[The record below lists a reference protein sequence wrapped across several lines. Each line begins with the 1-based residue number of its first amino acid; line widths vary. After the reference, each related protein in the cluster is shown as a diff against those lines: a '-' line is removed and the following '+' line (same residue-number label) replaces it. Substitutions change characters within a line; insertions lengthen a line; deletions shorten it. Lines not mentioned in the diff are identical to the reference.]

1 MASDRRS
8 SSSSASAASSF
19 DEMLERNRRELDDM
33 YGGIAWTGAREAAP
47 PPGAASPARAASA
60 ERRPVVRRL
69 NQRFGDKWRYEITER
84 RRDGDEVIVL
94 CRLTLPERNVTK
106 AQFGFARIGRAGA
119 GGAVRGSAGGMS
131 FTLGA
136 GESVSLAGDS
146 EDAAYERAAD
156 DALAKC
162 AAML

>member
-8 SSSSASAASSF
+8 SSSSTSAASSF
-19 DEMLERNRRELDDM
+19 DEMLERNRRELDGM
-33 YGGIAWTGAREAAP
+33 YGGIAWTGAREAP

-60 ERRPVVRRL
+60 ERPVVRKL

-106 AQFGFARIGRAGA
+106 AQFGLAPYRPCRRRGGCPRQRRGRIVHARRGRIRFTGRRQ
-119 GGAVRGSAGGMS
+119 RGCR
-131 FTLGA
+131 
-136 GESVSLAGDS
+136 V
-146 EDAAYERAAD
+146 
-156 DALAKC
+156 
-162 AAML
+162 

>member
-8 SSSSASAASSF
+8 SSSSTSAASSF
-19 DEMLERNRRELDDM
+19 DEMLERNRRELDGM
-33 YGGIAWTGAREAAP
+33 YGGIAWTDPREAAP
-47 PPGAASPARAASA
+47 PPGAAVAS
-60 ERRPVVRRL
+60 PVVRQL
-69 NQRFGDKWRYEITER
+69 NQRFGDEWRYEITER
-84 RRDGDEVIVL
+84 RRDGDEVVVL

-106 AQFGFARIGRAGA
+106 AQFGLARIGRAGA
-119 GGAVRGSAGGMS
+119 GAAVRGSAGGVS

-136 GESVSLAGDS
+136 GESGWLAGDS

>member
-8 SSSSASAASSF
+8 PSSSTSAASSF
-19 DEMLERNRRELDDM
+19 DEMLERNRRELDGM
-33 YGGIAWTGAREAAP
+33 YGGIAWTGARAA
-47 PPGAASPARAASA
+47 PPGAASRAGAASA
-60 ERRPVVRRL
+60 EPPVVRRL

-84 RRDGDEVIVL
+84 RRDGDEVVVL
-94 CRLTLPERNVTK
+94 CRLMLPERNVTK
-106 AQFGFARIGRAGA
+106 AQFGLARIGRAGA
-119 GGAVRGSAGGMS
+119 GAAVRGSAGGVS

-136 GESVSLAGDS
+136 GDSGSLVGDS

>member
-8 SSSSASAASSF
+8 SSSSTSAASSF
-19 DEMLERNRRELDDM
+19 DEMLERNRRELDSM
-33 YGGIAWTGAREAAP
+33 YGGIAWTGAREAP

-60 ERRPVVRRL
+60 ERPVVRQL

-106 AQFGFARIGRAGA
+106 AQFGLARIGGAGA
-119 GGAVRGSAGGMS
+119 GAAVRGSAAGVS

>member
-8 SSSSASAASSF
+8 SSSSTSAASSF
-19 DEMLERNRRELDDM
+19 DEMLERNRRELDGM
-33 YGGIAWTGAREAAP
+33 YGGLAWTGASEAP

-60 ERRPVVRRL
+60 ERPVVRQL

-106 AQFGFARIGRAGA
+106 AQFGLARIGRASAGA
-119 GGAVRGSAGGMS
+119 AVRGSAAGVS

>member
-8 SSSSASAASSF
+8 SSSSTSAASSF
-19 DEMLERNRRELDDM
+19 DEMLERNRRELDGM
-33 YGGIAWTGAREAAP
+33 YGGIAWTGAREP
-47 PPGAASPARAASA
+47 LPGAVSRAGPASA
-60 ERRPVVRRL
+60 ERPVVRRL

-106 AQFGFARIGRAGA
+106 AQFGLARIGRAGA
-119 GGAVRGSAGGMS
+119 GAAVRGSAGGVS

>member
-8 SSSSASAASSF
+8 SSSSTSAASSF
-19 DEMLERNRRELDDM
+19 DEMLERNRRELDGM
-33 YGGIAWTGAREAAP
+33 YGGIAWTEPREAAP
-47 PPGAASPARAASA
+47 PPGAGAAS
-60 ERRPVVRRL
+60 PVVRQL
-69 NQRFGDKWRYEITER
+69 NQRFGDEWRYEITER
-84 RRDGDEVIVL
+84 RRDGDEVVVL

-106 AQFGFARIGRAGA
+106 AQFGLARIGRAGA
-119 GGAVRGSAGGMS
+119 GAAVRGSAGGVS

-136 GESVSLAGDS
+136 GDSGWLAGDS

>member
-60 ERRPVVRRL
+60 ERPVVRRL

>member
-8 SSSSASAASSF
+8 SSSSTSAASSF
-19 DEMLERNRRELDDM
+19 DEMLERNRRELDGM
-33 YGGIAWTGAREAAP
+33 YGGLAWTGASEAP

-60 ERRPVVRRL
+60 ERPVVRQL

-106 AQFGFARIGRAGA
+106 AQFGLARIGRAGA
-119 GGAVRGSAGGMS
+119 GAAVRGSAAGVS

>member
-8 SSSSASAASSF
+8 PSSSTSAASSF
-19 DEMLERNRRELDDM
+19 DEMLERNRRELDGM
-33 YGGIAWTGAREAAP
+33 YGGIAWAGAREAVP
-47 PPGAASPARAASA
+47 PPGAASRAGAA
-60 ERRPVVRRL
+60 ERPVVRRL

-84 RRDGDEVIVL
+84 RRDGDEVVVL

-106 AQFGFARIGRAGA
+106 AQFGLARIGRAGA
-119 GGAVRGSAGGMS
+119 GSAVRGSAGGVS

-136 GESVSLAGDS
+136 GDSGSLVGDS

>member
-8 SSSSASAASSF
+8 SWPSTSAASSF
-19 DEMLERNRRELDDM
+19 DEMLERNRRELDGM
-33 YGGIAWTGAREAAP
+33 YGGTAWTGAREAAP
-47 PPGAASPARAASA
+47 PPGAASRNRAAA
-60 ERRPVVRRL
+60 ERPVVQRL

-84 RRDGDEVIVL
+84 RRDGDEVVVL

-106 AQFGFARIGRAGA
+106 AQFGLARIGRAGA
-119 GGAVRGSAGGMS
+119 GAAVRGSAGGVS

-136 GESVSLAGDS
+136 GESGSLAGDS

>member
-8 SSSSASAASSF
+8 SSSSTSAASSF
-19 DEMLERNRRELDDM
+19 DEMLERNRRELDGM

-47 PPGAASPARAASA
+47 PPGAEVAS
-60 ERRPVVRRL
+60 PVVRQL
-69 NQRFGDKWRYEITER
+69 NQRFGDEWRYEITER
-84 RRDGDEVIVL
+84 RRDGDEVVVL

-106 AQFGFARIGRAGA
+106 AQFGLARIGRAGA
-119 GGAVRGSAGGMS
+119 GAAVRGSAGGVS

-136 GESVSLAGDS
+136 GESGWLAGDS

>member
-8 SSSSASAASSF
+8 SSSSTSAASSF
-19 DEMLERNRRELDDM
+19 DEMLERNRRELDGM
-33 YGGIAWTGAREAAP
+33 YGGIAWTGAREAP

-60 ERRPVVRRL
+60 ERPVVQQL

-106 AQFGFARIGRAGA
+106 AQFGLARIGRAGA
-119 GGAVRGSAGGMS
+119 GAAVRGSAAGVS

>member
-8 SSSSASAASSF
+8 SSSSTSAASSF
-19 DEMLERNRRELDDM
+19 DEMLERNRRELDGM
-33 YGGIAWTGAREAAP
+33 YGGIAWTDPREAAP
-47 PPGAASPARAASA
+47 PPGAGAASP
-60 ERRPVVRRL
+60 VVQQL
-69 NQRFGDKWRYEITER
+69 NQRFGDEWRYEITER
-84 RRDGDEVIVL
+84 RRDGDEVVVL

-106 AQFGFARIGRAGA
+106 AQFGLARIGRAGA
-119 GGAVRGSAGGMS
+119 GAAVRGSAGGVS

-136 GESVSLAGDS
+136 GESGWLAGDS